1 MKSQFQGKNI
11 VLTPMLSREAIILQH
26 LIIQFVLYMYLSEE
40 NSGKLQTVSYE
51 NRHKKKCSGLQ
62 NKSCR
67 LNYIDENCQGLSIHS
82 VLYFLVGERC
92 EDSVSA
98 DYIIY

>member
-51 NRHKKKCSGLQ
+51 NRH
-62 NKSCR
+62 NIR
-67 LNYIDENCQGLSIHS
+67 
-82 VLYFLVGERC
+82 
-92 EDSVSA
+92 
-98 DYIIY
+98 